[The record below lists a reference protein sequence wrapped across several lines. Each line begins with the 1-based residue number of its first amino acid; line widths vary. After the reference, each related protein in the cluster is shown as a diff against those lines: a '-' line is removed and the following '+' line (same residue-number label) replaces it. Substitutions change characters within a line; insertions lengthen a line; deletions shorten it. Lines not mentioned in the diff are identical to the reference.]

1 MLITSTRAGWLML
14 AAFLTAL
21 AVALMNLPPGLGFH
35 VADLVVFILAVI
47 AMVCVVLAYVAK
59 H

>member
-1 MLITSTRAGWLML
+1 MPTSTRAGWLML

-21 AVALMNLPPGLGFH
+21 AVALMNLPPGVGFH
-35 VADLVVFILAVI
+35 VSGMVVFCLAV
-47 AMVCVVLAYVAK
+47 AALVAVVLAYFAK